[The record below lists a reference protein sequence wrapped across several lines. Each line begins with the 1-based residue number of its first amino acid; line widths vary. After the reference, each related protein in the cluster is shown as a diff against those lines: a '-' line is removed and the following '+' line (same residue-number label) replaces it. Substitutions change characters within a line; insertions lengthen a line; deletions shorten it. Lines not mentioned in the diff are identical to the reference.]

1 MGRRM
6 YPNSLALIDDDH
18 DYADFL
24 GEHLRGLGMDVQVF
38 NDSNDLL
45 ADVAAFERDFYVVD
59 LTLPGVDGL
68 DLIKILRRRTSAG
81 VLVVS
86 GRLGPE
92 VFKNVLGA
100 GADMYLA
107 KPIQFEQVALAIA
120 AVQRRI
126 GGGLAGG
133 TAQAWKLDLRASELV
148 APDGARVSLSE
159 IDRTVL
165 QCLLQAQ
172 GQPVTRQ
179 ALLERLG
186 REPAQEGDDGLNAT
200 IYRLRQRIKRA
211 TPALVPLQAK
221 SRVGYVFQ
229 APLTAL

>member
-1 MGRRM
+1 M
-6 YPNSLALIDDDH
+6 YPQSIALIDDDP
-18 DYADFL
+18 DYAEFL
-24 GEHLRGLGMDVQVF
+24 GDHLRELGMDVRVF
-38 NDSNDLL
+38 NDSSDLL
-45 ADVAAFERDFYVVD
+45 ADMAAFDRDFYVVD
-59 LTLPGVDGL
+59 LTLPGVDGVE
-68 DLIKILRRRTSAG
+68 LIKILRRRTSAG

-92 VFKNVLGA
+92 VFKHVLDA

-126 GGGLAGG
+126 GRGPAGG
-133 TAQAWKLDLRASELV
+133 VAQAWKLDMRASELV
-148 APDGARVSLSE
+148 APDGGRVSLSD
-159 IDRTVL
+159 IDRVVL
-165 QCLLQAQ
+165 ECLLQAQ

-200 IYRLRQRIKRA
+200 IYRLRQRIKKA

-229 APLTAL
+229 APLVAM

>member
-1 MGRRM
+1 MGRCM
-6 YPNSLALIDDDH
+6 YPNTLALIDDDH
-18 DYADFL
+18 DYAEFL

-38 NDSNDLL
+38 NDGNDLL
-45 ADVAAFERDFYVVD
+45 ADVTAFERSFYVVD

-126 GGGLAGG
+126 GSGPAGG

-148 APDGARVSLSE
+148 APDGARVNLSE

-172 GQPVTRQ
+172 GQPVTRH

-186 REPAQEGDDGLNAT
+186 REPAHEGDDGLNAT

-229 APLTAL
+229 AALVAM

>member
-1 MGRRM
+1 M
-6 YPNSLALIDDDH
+6 YPHSIALIDDDP
-18 DYADFL
+18 DYAEFL
-24 GEHLRGLGMDVQVF
+24 GDHLRELGMDVRVF
-38 NDSNDLL
+38 NDSSDLL
-45 ADVAAFERDFYVVD
+45 ADVAAFDRDFYVVD
-59 LTLPGVDGL
+59 LTLPGVDGVE
-68 DLIKILRRRTSAG
+68 LIRILRRRTSAG

-92 VFKNVLGA
+92 VFKHVLDA

-126 GGGLAGG
+126 GRGLAPGVP
-133 TAQAWKLDLRASELV
+133 QPWKLDMRASELV

-159 IDRTVL
+159 IDRVVL
-165 QCLLQAQ
+165 ECLLQAH

-186 REPAQEGDDGLNAT
+186 REPAQDGDDGLNAT
-200 IYRLRQRIKRA
+200 IYRLRQRIKKA

-229 APLTAL
+229 APLVAL